1 MLRPECVILEPGA
14 IEGDAVVEIM
24 QVIQHAEDL
33 DRAERFYSQLLGQNP
48 AGRLSAP
55 EQLVFNLGFTR
66 LLLERDAPS
75 AVVYLLVDDV
85 PTAVDEARQRGV
97 EILEEPHIVFSHV
110 DDSLGPAGTD
120 EWQAFIRDS
129 EANTVG
135 LVSHDPRHDP

>member
-1 MLRPECVILEPGA
+1 MILEPGA
-14 IEGDAVVEIM
+14 IEGDAVVQIM

-33 DRAERFYSQLLGQNP
+33 DRAERFYTELLGQNP

-85 PTAVDEARQRGV
+85 PTAIDAARERGV
-97 EILEEPHIVFSHV
+97 KVLEEPHIVFTHV

-129 EANTVG
+129 EGNTVG
-135 LVSHDPRHDP
+135 LVSHDPVQIP